1 MLCSSALN
9 NQIKKSD
16 FSFIGNDK
24 IVSQPKPNA
33 EIYLKALSE
42 LKLNAEDC
50 IAIEDTEV
58 SMRSAIDANLEM
70 YCISWSIGS

>member
-1 MLCSSALN
+1 M
-9 NQIKKSD
+9 IKLKEVTL
-16 FSFIGNDK
+16 SFIGNDK

-58 SMRSAIDANLEM
+58 SMRSAIDAN
-70 YCISWSIGS
+70 Y